1 MQSTWSRVL
10 NEIQTQVKLNPS
22 APDSIRRA
30 KIAAVEEISGRPLIV
45 YATAWTTPGKN
56 IPQELLQIDFS
67 DKTGF
72 REVTEQLTGQE
83 LDVLLHSPGGLAEA
97 TQAIVE
103 HLRERFTSVRF
114 VIPNGAKS
122 AATMLA
128 LSGDAIL
135 MDEVSELGPIDPQMP
150 IFQGGGVKYSPADAI
165 LAQFKEAAKDIQEN
179 PERLSIWVPILAQMG
194 PSLLVE
200 CTNAK
205 TLSQKLVNEWLEK
218 YMFSG
223 DTDAQGKATKISSHL
238 ADHNNFL
245 SHSKRVS
252 MSEMI
257 DLGAKVEDLR
267 STPELRNAIWELY
280 CALDI
285 TFANSIA
292 CKIIE
297 NSRGHAVIKQHGQQ
311 IVIGSPL
318 GLPSGFPTT
327 VPLVPP
333 AS

>member
-10 NEIQTQVKLNPS
+10 FEIQSQVKLNPS
-22 APDSIRRA
+22 APDTIRRA
-30 KIAAVEEISGRPLIV
+30 KIAAVEAITGRPLIV
-45 YATAWTTPGKN
+45 YATAWTTPGKY
-56 IPQELLQIDFS
+56 IPQDLLQIDFS

-72 REVTEQLTGQE
+72 RDVTEQLTGPN

-97 TQAIVE
+97 TQAIVDL
-103 HLRERFTSVRF
+103 LRARFSNIRF
-114 VIPNGAKS
+114 IIPNGAKS

-128 LSGDAIL
+128 LSGDVIM

-165 LAQFKEAAKDIQEN
+165 LAQFQDASEDILKK

-200 CTNAK
+200 CRNAK
-205 TLSQKLVNEWLEK
+205 TLSQNLVTEWLGK
-218 YMFSG
+218 YMFMG
-223 DTDAQGKATKISSHL
+223 DSAAAEKASRISAHL

-252 MSEMI
+252 MADMVQ
-257 DLGAKVEDLR
+257 LGAKIEDLR
-267 STPELRNAIWELY
+267 ANQNLRNAVWELY
-280 CALDI
+280 CAVDI
-285 TFANSIA
+285 TLANSLA

-297 NSRGHAVIKQHGQQ
+297 NSQGHAMIKQHGQQ
-311 IVIGSPL
+311 QIVFGPPF
-318 GLPSGFPTT
+318 GL
-327 VPLVPP
+327 PP
-333 AS
+333 ASPQPPSS